1 MIKSIDYKLTKQP
14 GTLSEEQFYPNP
26 KLLSFFEENK
36 NNSRILAIK
45 ASNSSGK
52 SFLLNSI
59 ANSFNALNLP
69 KEELSPTLRRSITF
83 LADTNHQ
90 KIDFEVDIED
100 PDGYSIKSKFSPEK
114 SEILF
119 SYLEEDSEIKLT
131 STEFSE
137 KYKLLYDIP
146 EKPLDRIYKLLK
158 EVKDFNTTILGKLGP
173 LYNSLSK
180 VNRSLKEVRNEKII
194 EELEKRIADNK
205 KGLEGYKDK
214 TDIVKTNIVNLEVA
228 NDLAKLKQSYIKLDA
243 KNIEY
248 KTLKVKLKSLKPP
261 TKKSTVEKDKV
272 DIKSLKKEI
281 RELRIENLLKYCS
294 DEINESSFVVE
305 FHKNLSNND
314 KSIYDNLFNGHDLI
328 TTSLLTCDEEK
339 ITSVIND
346 IDMFV
351 DFSLGNVF
359 RGIKG
364 ELNESEYL
372 FINEL
377 KKTLSKHK
385 ESNIESDILKGLF
398 SKSTDEVL
406 NELKEYEKKFEK
418 LNNIKILESEIKSA
432 LRKVSFK
439 LKEGRKYS
447 KRLFKLANKSN
458 SNLAD
463 NYTVNKDKLEVITQ
477 SRTKIE
483 KEILAVKKML
493 VANGVSQIVMES
505 QENVQAAFER
515 FLIINKYCKG
525 LEKEQI
531 ATFKSELKDLE
542 INVEN
547 SQNKIIEDKVKLT
560 IENAKTTSEFT
571 IYSREI
577 QMYINKLT
585 HFTKYVTQKNN
596 LITDEGELEKSEDVI
611 NNSYVKI
618 LGEYVASLMGN
629 KIIYQDDSVDIEYID
644 YTSSTPYFVTPE
656 NRKIAFSDFSG
667 GQGSSNY
674 LKAKLN
680 LNEHRKY
687 IVLIDEIA
695 NMDDK
700 SLQFV
705 IDRLKE
711 LDKNNKLLIAI
722 LAEPE
727 KKPGVFN
734 IKSY

>member
-14 GTLSEEQFYPNP
+14 GTLSEEQFAPNSR
-26 KLLSFFEENK
+26 LLSFFEENK

-59 ANSFNALNLP
+59 ANSFNALSLP

-83 LADTNHQ
+83 LTDTNHQ

-100 PDGYSIKSKFSPEK
+100 PDGYNIKSKFSPEN

-119 SYLEEDSEIKLT
+119 SYLDEESEIKLT
-131 STEFSE
+131 PKEFSE

-158 EVKDFNTTILGKLGP
+158 EVKDFNTSILGKLDP
-173 LYNSLSK
+173 LYKSLSK
-180 VNRSLKEVRNEKII
+180 VNRSLKEVRNESII
-194 EELEKRIADNK
+194 QELEKRISTNEEALEK
-205 KGLEGYKDK
+205 YKGTNHE
-214 TDIVKTNIVNLEVA
+214 VNTNITNLEVA
-228 NDLAKLKQSYIKLDA
+228 NDLAKLKQSYIKLDT
-243 KNIEY
+243 KNKDY
-248 KTLKVKLKSLKPP
+248 DAVNAKLKNLKPP
-261 TKKSTVEKDKV
+261 TKKSTLEKDKV
-272 DIKSLKKEI
+272 DIKTLKKQI
-281 RELRIENLLKYCS
+281 RELRIENLLQYCAE
-294 DEINESSFVVE
+294 EINESSFEVD

-314 KSIYDNLFNGHDLI
+314 KKIYDGLFSDYELI
-328 TTSLLTCDEEK
+328 TESLLTCDEEK
-339 ITSVIND
+339 ITSVLGD
-346 IDMFV
+346 VDMFV
-351 DFSLGNVF
+351 NVSLDNVF

-364 ELNESEYL
+364 ELNESEYS
-372 FINEL
+372 FIKEL

-385 ESNIESDILKGLF
+385 ESNIESDVLKGLF

-418 LNNIKILESEIKSA
+418 LNNIKALESDIKST
-432 LRKVSFK
+432 LRKVGSK
-439 LKEGRKYS
+439 LKEGYKYS
-447 KRLFKLANKSN
+447 KKLFRLANKSN

-463 NYTVNKDKLEVITQ
+463 NYTLNKDKQEALKKTI
-477 SRTKIE
+477 SKIE
-483 KEILAVKKML
+483 KEILVVKKILM
-493 VANGVSQIVMES
+493 AKGISQIDMES
-505 QENVQAAFER
+505 QEKIQTTYER

-525 LEKEQI
+525 NEKEQI
-531 ATFKSELKDLE
+531 ATFQRELKDLDSKLD
-542 INVEN
+542 NC
-547 SQNKIIEDKVKLT
+547 QNKIIEDKAKLT
-560 IENAKTTSEFT
+560 VEDAKTTSEFT
-571 IYSREI
+571 MYSRDI

-585 HFTKYVTQKNN
+585 HFTKYVNQRNN
-596 LITDEGELEKSEDVI
+596 LINDEGELEIKNEPN
-611 NNSYVKI
+611 NNSYIKI

-629 KIIYQDDSVDIEYID
+629 KIIYQDDSVEIAYID

-680 LNEHRKY
+680 LNEDRKY

-727 KKPGVFN
+727 KEPGVFN